1 MIKQKRSY
9 AHIDNEGGSSNNSE
23 DESSFK
29 RQRNNSHSSNR
40 SYASMNDDY
49 DNDNI
54 INGSPNSSVEMR
66 IPYCLLLPN
75 RAIGY
80 VIGKSG
86 SNVREIEKMCGAIIK
101 CQKEFDVSVYPP
113 PSEKILTI
121 FGKKEN
127 KKKALELV
135 LGKSKTV
142 MDFQEEDGKESIVII
157 VPTRSIPIIIGQKGS
172 KISALSE
179 QSACEIN
186 VHKDDVPGIKDKAI
200 FIKSKKISKIIDCI
214 GIIYDLL
221 EDIVENGILNI
232 SEFPG
237 VPKNGNINSNNSNNS
252 NNNNVLMNAPNGGH
266 GNCNMSSVGP
276 VGGVSTVGAIGG
288 HQRGIGN
295 NSGSS
300 HNIVH
305 NSSKYSSMKK
315 NDNSFENFHM
325 EEYDNFSVPR
335 EKNLLLHKLGKEVS
349 SCVIRFVL
357 DVETTAWI
365 IGKAGCHIKEIRTI
379 TGAGAVIV
387 DAPNNIENVQT
398 CDRILTLSG
407 SAENKYNALKL
418 IVRQMEEREKNINN
432 SMRMLVPGKA
442 ASFLIGR
449 KGSII
454 KYITEQSGS
463 QIQVAKNKESEN
475 EKLVLISGSPESK
488 ILASILVLQKLEE
501 YDNPAI
507 AREGLLIPLNDVYYN
522 GNASK
527 HTSMKK
533 GGQPPT
539 KGMHTGNAIRGATH
553 KNSMHNDRYF
563 ASSSVPNHGQ
573 GHSGQNGHHSLSDH
587 SGHSGHNG
595 LHGPSGHS
603 GHHNISDQNGHHS
616 LGDHDNHNN
625 MNDHH
630 GAMDDGLDSSGFANY
645 HYENDPPHQ
654 NLGNSSHGGGGGM
667 SGISNNP
674 MKNPN
679 DMKDK
684 VEKMFL
690 HQIYKSF
697 PISSLPKILSV
708 KQPYTIELNM
718 PDVYL
723 ETFDAQNKNG
733 KSLIEEIIEKSG
745 CNISICTDSNDSSS
759 YTFNLSITG
768 SPLSNSL
775 AILMIQAKI
784 FQFDWF

>member
-1 MIKQKRSY
+1 MIRQKRSY
-9 AHIDNEGGSSNNSE
+9 ARIDNEDNSSSNSDDDNLI
-23 DESSFK
+23 K
-29 RQRNNSHSSNR
+29 RQRKSNSSNR
-40 SYASMNDDY
+40 SYVSIDD
-49 DNDNI
+49 NRKK
-54 INGSPNSSVEMR
+54 SSYSTAEMR

-75 RAIGY
+75 RAIGF

-86 SNVREIEKMCGAIIK
+86 NNVREIEKACGAIIK

-135 LGKSKTV
+135 LEKSKNV

-172 KISALSE
+172 KISSLCERS
-179 QSACEIN
+179 SCEIN

-200 FIKSKKISKIIDCI
+200 FIKSKKINKIIDCI

-221 EDIVENGILNI
+221 EDIVENGILCL

-237 VPKNGNINSNNSNNS
+237 VSKNNNNNNNNNNILTTTPSS
-252 NNNNVLMNAPNGGH
+252 NNNNNN
-266 GNCNMSSVGP
+266 NNIRNINNNISS
-276 VGGVSTVGAIGG
+276 SI
-288 HQRGIGN
+288 
-295 NSGSS
+295 NSS
-300 HNIVH
+300 N

-315 NDNSFENFHM
+315 NENSNEETFNYDIDNC
-325 EEYDNFSVPR
+325 SVPK
-335 EKNLLLHKLGKEVS
+335 EKNLLLHKYGKEIS

-365 IGKAGCHIKEIRTI
+365 IGKSGCHIKEIRTI

-387 DAPNNIENVQT
+387 DAPDNIENVKS

-407 SAENKYNALKL
+407 SAESKFNALKL

-432 SMRMLVPGKA
+432 PMRMLVPGKA

-463 QIQVAKNKESEN
+463 QIQVAKNKDSEN

-501 YDNPAI
+501 YENPAI
-507 AREGLLIPLNDVYYN
+507 AREGLLIPLNDIYFNSNTKYSNTKKNNITSNNNKMYN
-522 GNASK
+522 
-527 HTSMKK
+527 
-533 GGQPPT
+533 
-539 KGMHTGNAIRGATH
+539 
-553 KNSMHNDRYF
+553 KNSINNNDRFY
-563 ASSSVPNHGQ
+563 SSN
-573 GHSGQNGHHSLSDH
+573 SLL
-587 SGHSGHNG
+587 N
-595 LHGPSGHS
+595 
-603 GHHNISDQNGHHS
+603 N
-616 LGDHDNHNN
+616 NHNN
-625 MNDHH
+625 YSNNSNDNN
-630 GAMDDGLDSSGFANY
+630 SISY
-645 HYENDPPHQ
+645 HYD
-654 NLGNSSHGGGGGM
+654 NLPNKNNNNNNNSNSL
-667 SGISNNP
+667 
-674 MKNPN
+674 KNA

-684 VEKMFL
+684 IEQMFL
-690 HQIYKSF
+690 QQIYKSF
-697 PISSLPKILSV
+697 PVSSLPKILSV

-723 ETFDAQNKNG
+723 ETFDSQNKNG

>member
-1 MIKQKRSY
+1 MIRQKRSY
-9 AHIDNEGGSSNNSE
+9 TRIDNEDNSS
-23 DESSFK
+23 SSSDDDNLIK
-29 RQRNNSHSSNR
+29 RQRKSNSSNR
-40 SYASMNDDY
+40 SYVSIDD
-49 DNDNI
+49 I
-54 INGSPNSSVEMR
+54 RKKNSYSTAEMR

-75 RAIGY
+75 RAIGF

-86 SNVREIEKMCGAIIK
+86 NNVREIEKACGAIIK
-101 CQKEFDVSVYPP
+101 CQKDFDVSVYPP

-135 LGKSKTV
+135 LEKSKSV

-172 KISALSE
+172 KISSLCERS
-179 QSACEIN
+179 SCEIN

-221 EDIVENGILNI
+221 EDIVENGILCL

-237 VPKNGNINSNNSNNS
+237 VSKNNSS
-252 NNNNVLMNAPNGGH
+252 NNNNLTTTSSSNNNNLRNINMN
-266 GNCNMSSVGP
+266 
-276 VGGVSTVGAIGG
+276 
-288 HQRGIGN
+288 N
-295 NSGSS
+295 NNNNIGSS
-300 HNIVH
+300 LNSSN
-305 NSSKYSSMKK
+305 NSSKYSSTKK
-315 NDNSFENFHM
+315 NDNSN
-325 EEYDNFSVPR
+325 EEINNDDIDNCSVPK
-335 EKNLLLHKLGKEVS
+335 EKNLLLHKYGKEIS

-387 DAPNNIENVQT
+387 DAPDNIENVKS

-407 SAENKYNALKL
+407 SAESKYNALKL

-432 SMRMLVPGKA
+432 PMRMLVPGKA

-463 QIQVAKNKESEN
+463 QIQVAKNKDSKN

-501 YDNPAI
+501 YENPAI
-507 AREGLLIPLNDVYYN
+507 AREGLLIPLNDIYFNSNTKYSNTKKNNNSNNNKMYN
-522 GNASK
+522 
-527 HTSMKK
+527 
-533 GGQPPT
+533 
-539 KGMHTGNAIRGATH
+539 
-553 KNSMHNDRYF
+553 KNSINNNDHFY
-563 ASSSVPNHGQ
+563 SSN
-573 GHSGQNGHHSLSDH
+573 SLL
-587 SGHSGHNG
+587 N
-595 LHGPSGHS
+595 
-603 GHHNISDQNGHHS
+603 N
-616 LGDHDNHNN
+616 NHNN
-625 MNDHH
+625 NNSHNNDNT
-630 GAMDDGLDSSGFANY
+630 SINY
-645 HYENDPPHQ
+645 HYDNIP
-654 NLGNSSHGGGGGM
+654 NKNNNSL
-667 SGISNNP
+667 NNA
-674 MKNPN
+674 N

-684 VEKMFL
+684 IEQMFL
-690 HQIYKSF
+690 QQVYKSF

-723 ETFDAQNKNG
+723 ETFDSQNKNG